1 MVRAVPAARDEPA
14 ERPLR
19 GRLRVDVDRLRVVLT
34 GELENV
40 LLLGHLIG
48 AVDGLVT
55 GLEILPVLHGSG
67 RECTT
72 TSVFV
77 GRVSAT

>member
-1 MVRAVPAARDEPA
+1 MEGLRIELAREANDLVGGDLVRPM
-14 ERPLR
+14 
-19 GRLRVDVDRLRVVLT
+19 
-34 GELENV
+34 
-40 LLLGHLIG
+40 
-48 AVDGLVT
+48 DGLVADC
-55 GLEILPVLHGSG
+55 EVLPVLQRHS